1 MALDEK
7 YHFREIEE
15 KWQAQ
20 WAEADL
26 YHAEMDPN
34 KLKYYGL
41 EFFPYPSGAGLSV
54 GHFKNYAPTDAFL
67 QLKAMQGYNV
77 LLVERCMPANFFKR
91 AFSRA
96 SCPQKRSNSATFCSR
111 AAVGEASVCSL
122 GQNAASPRWSYSYR
136 QRKSSP
142 SVI

>member
-20 WAEADL
+20 WAKADL

-54 GHFKNYAPTDAFL
+54 GHFKSYAPTDAFL

-77 LLVERCMPANFFKR
+77 LLVERCMPANFF
-91 AFSRA
+91 
-96 SCPQKRSNSATFCSR
+96 
-111 AAVGEASVCSL
+111 
-122 GQNAASPRWSYSYR
+122 
-136 QRKSSP
+136 
-142 SVI
+142 